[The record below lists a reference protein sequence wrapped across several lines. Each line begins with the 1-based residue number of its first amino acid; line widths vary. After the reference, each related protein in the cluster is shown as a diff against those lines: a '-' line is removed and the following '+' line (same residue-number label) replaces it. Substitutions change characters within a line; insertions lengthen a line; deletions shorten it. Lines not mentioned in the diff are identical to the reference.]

1 MLKEPENTSDDGRRT
16 HRTYSREFKAEMV
29 AACLQPGA
37 SVAALALSHGMNANV
52 VHRWLKEHAR
62 AGRHQLGKPDASSA
76 IATKAHV
83 AALEFVQ
90 LPMPA
95 SAPKPECRGIEVEL
109 RKGALSLRVTW
120 PASLAADFA
129 SWTAALLR

>member
-1 MLKEPENTSDDGRRT
+1 MLKEPEVSRYAGRRT

-29 AACLQPGA
+29 AACLQPGT

-52 VHRWLKEHAR
+52 VHRWLKEHTRIGA
-62 AGRHQLGKPDASSA
+62 HQLSKPDASSA
-76 IATKAHV
+76 V
-83 AALEFVQ
+83 AAKVAAVEFVQ
-90 LPMPA
+90 LPLPA
-95 SAPKPECRGIEVEL
+95 AAVEPERQCIEVEL
-109 RKGALSLRVTW
+109 RKGALTLRVTW

>member
-1 MLKEPENTSDDGRRT
+1 MLKEPEVSRYAGRRT

-37 SVAALALSHGMNANV
+37 SVSALALSHGMNANV

-62 AGRHQLGKPDASSA
+62 NGDHQL
-76 IATKAHV
+76 KAPETSQAV
-83 AALEFVQ
+83 APKVTAVEFVQ

-95 SAPKPECRGIEVEL
+95 AAAQPERQCIEVEL
-109 RKGALSLRVTW
+109 RKGGLTLRVTW
-120 PASLAADFA
+120 PASLAVELAH
-129 SWTAALLR
+129 WTAALLR